1 MVSIRLEGA
10 GQKAKAMNLN
20 ESIREWVNLKSPEF
34 SSLSPVTVVTMG
46 EHEDLTPPFLAIYET
61 GATTTEQG
69 GVILHGVSAYE
80 IAVELHTVPV
90 DEDQSGTPTDTERT
104 MRRDLFNILG
114 NRDCISYLHGRNGFA
129 VFDIRAG
136 NPTTEPNEGR
146 RITRFGLTVIAAPI
160 A

>member
-1 MVSIRLEGA
+1 
-10 GQKAKAMNLN
+10 MNLN
-20 ESIREWVNLKSPEF
+20 ESIREWVNLISPEF
-34 SSLSPVTVVTMG
+34 PSLLPVTTVTMG
-46 EHEDLTPPFLAIYET
+46 EHENLSPPFLAIYET
-61 GATTTEQG
+61 GVTTTEQA
-69 GVILHGVSAYE
+69 GVILHGVSDYE
-80 IAVELHTVPV
+80 ISVELHTVPQ
-90 DEDQSGTPTDTERT
+90 DEDDEGTATDDERL

-114 NRDCISYLHGRNGFA
+114 NRDCINYLNGRNGFA